1 MNRPNF
7 LIFMTD
13 QQLGTTVLPD
23 ASPRAQTPVL
33 DEFRKEAITFRR
45 AYCPSPHCCPSR
57 ASFFSGWY
65 PSQHWVWNNVDV
77 ANALSRGP
85 RPETPFW
92 STDFAEAGYRLLF
105 SGKWHVSNHL
115 GPGSLG
121 WQDLKRTGFPI
132 RDTHDPHEL
141 ERLAIEESWE
151 GARHMPAPLE
161 HEPARTSGQIPRPGY
176 SGYQHY
182 GTKDNPFQDG
192 TVVEQACLAL
202 QEAAADEE
210 QPFCLFA
217 GTLGP
222 HDPYIPPQEFL
233 DLYPE
238 DDLPP
243 LPPTFYDPMIDKPG
257 LYRRTRDRF
266 ANLSDQEHRE
276 SLRHYLAFCT
286 YQDALFGQLLETLE
300 ASGRADDTVVI
311 FMSDHGDYAGDHGL
325 WTKGLPAFLSA
336 YHVPVMVR
344 MPAGMRTAA
353 GSQVEDPLSL
363 VDFAPTFREL
373 AGLPADDRLA
383 GQSFVPQLQ
392 GQQAPD
398 WRDTLYFQSN
408 GNETYGIQRTVVTE
422 NWMLVF
428 NSFDYDE
435 LYHLKTDPGQMRNL
449 ADRPEHE
456 AVKRE
461 LYRRLWTF
469 AEAHGDNYNNG
480 YITTALA
487 AYGPGTRLLPPN
499 PDVLK

>member
-1 MNRPNF
+1 
-7 LIFMTD
+7 MTD

-23 ASPRAQTPVL
+23 GSPRAQTPVL
-33 DEFRKEAITFRR
+33 DKFRQDAVTFRR

-65 PSQHWVWNNVDV
+65 PSQHGVWNNVDV

-92 STDFAEAGYRLLF
+92 STEFAEAGYQLLF

-115 GPGSLG
+115 APSDFG
-121 WQDLKRTGFPI
+121 WREAMRTGFPM
-132 RDTHDPHEL
+132 RSTHDPHEL
-141 ERLAIEESWE
+141 DRMAIDESWE
-151 GARHMPAPLE
+151 GARDMPAPPDA
-161 HEPARTSGQIPRPGY
+161 EPDRGEGMIPRPGY
-176 SGYQHY
+176 SNYTHY
-182 GTKDNPFQDG
+182 GTQENPFKDG
-192 TVVEQACLAL
+192 TVV
-202 QEAAADEE
+202 QEANAALKQAAAESDK
-210 QPFCLFA
+210 PFCLYV

-222 HDPYIPPQEFL
+222 HDPYVPPQEFL
-233 DLYPE
+233 DRYPE
-238 DDLPP
+238 EDLPA
-243 LPPTFYDPMIDKPG
+243 LPPTFYDPMIEKPA

-266 ANLSDQEHRE
+266 AKLSDQEHRE

-300 ASGRADDTVVI
+300 ATGRADDTVVI

-325 WTKGLPAFLSA
+325 WTKGLPAFLTA
-336 YHVPVMVR
+336 YHVPLIAR
-344 MPAGMRTAA
+344 MPSGMRGGA
-353 GSQVEDPLSL
+353 GSMVEDKISL

-373 AGLPADDRLA
+373 AGLPADERLA
-383 GQSFVPQLQ
+383 GQSFVPQLK
-392 GQQAPD
+392 GQRAER
-398 WRDTLYFQSN
+398 WRDTLFFQSN
-408 GNETYGIQRTVVTE
+408 GNETYGIQRTVVTDE
-422 NWMLVF
+422 WMLVF
-428 NSFDYDE
+428 NGFDYDE

-469 AEAHGDNYNNG
+469 AEAHDDSYNNG

-487 AYGPGTRLLPPN
+487 EYGPGTRHLAR
-499 PDVLK
+499 DDDALK